1 MLTGNRF
8 IFIGLLALVLH
19 AGAAVSAT
27 TFKIATVVPD
37 GSYWMQQFRETAKLI
52 QDKTQGRVAFKF
64 YPGGVMGNDSSVLRK
79 MRAGQLQGGTFTSG
93 SLSDIYPDLQVYS
106 VPLAFRSFEEVDYV
120 RQRMDD
126 QLRQGMEAHGY
137 ILAGISE
144 GGFAYMMSN
153 KPIHGISDLTGQ
165 KVWIPEGDRINQAT
179 FTEAGIT
186 PIPLPVADTY
196 TGLQTG
202 LIDTVATSPVGA
214 IALQW
219 HTKIQYVTESP
230 LVYITGIL
238 MLSKNIFDRLSVN
251 DQQTVRTAL
260 DETFERIE
268 HQNRIDHKKAVDA
281 LKNQG
286 IRFIKPNSQDQIKW
300 HRIAEQVVDR
310 LLNEGLFSRE
320 TFALLQEHLAAFR
333 AQTNAAR

>member
-1 MLTGNRF
+1 
-8 IFIGLLALVLH
+8 
-19 AGAAVSAT
+19 
-27 TFKIATVVPD
+27 
-37 GSYWMQQFRETAKLI
+37 
-52 QDKTQGRVAFKF
+52 
-64 YPGGVMGNDSSVLRK
+64 
-79 MRAGQLQGGTFTSG
+79 
-93 SLSDIYPDLQVYS
+93 
-106 VPLAFRSFEEVDYV
+106 
-120 RQRMDD
+120 
-126 QLRQGMEAHGY
+126 
-137 ILAGISE
+137 
-144 GGFAYMMSN
+144 MMSN

-179 FTEAGIT
+179 FSAAGIT

-219 HTKIQYVTESP
+219 HTKIQYVTDSP

-238 MLSKNIFDRLSVN
+238 MLSKNVFDRLSVN
-251 DQQTVRTAL
+251 DQQAVRTAL

-268 HQNRIDHKKAVDA
+268 HQNRIDHKTAVEA

-286 IRFIKPNSQDQIKW
+286 IRFIKPNSQDQITW

-320 TFALLQEHLAAFR
+320 TFTLLQMHLAAFR
-333 AQTNAAR
+333 TQTNAAR